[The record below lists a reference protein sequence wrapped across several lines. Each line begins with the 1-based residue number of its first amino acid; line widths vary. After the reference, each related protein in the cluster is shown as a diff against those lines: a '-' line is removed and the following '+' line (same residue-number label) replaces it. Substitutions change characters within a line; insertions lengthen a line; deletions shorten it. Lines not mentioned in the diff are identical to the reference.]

1 MQNHGGY
8 TDDYENFTPDIHV
21 QERNDVVVDRY
32 LSLIKR
38 SDAELKNLIQYF
50 EAQDEDTI
58 IVFFGDHQ
66 PNDYMANKVYKLS
79 GKTTV
84 TEEDAKNRYI
94 VPYVIWANYDI
105 KEGTKEDTDISFVAA
120 KALQAAGISTNPY
133 QNFLLELEEVL
144 SEDSTATEEEKDHY
158 RLMYQKLQYYYMFE

>member
-1 MQNHGGY
+1 
-8 TDDYENFTPDIHV
+8 
-21 QERNDVVVDRY
+21 VVDRY

-105 KEGTKEDTDISFVAA
+105 KEGTKEDTDISFLAA

-133 QNFLLELEEVL
+133 FSDSVNLNNKLDSAL
-144 SEDSTATEEEKDHY
+144 STFFAFNIFIPPLS
-158 RLMYQKLQYYYMFE
+158 LS